1 MRLLNRPVIALACV
15 LGTAFSVS
23 ADRFSSDAMPKLEI
37 ILRASEN
44 LKRGN
49 ELIIRGDAIAA
60 REVYARALRGTLT
73 MQQRARAHNG
83 LCVSYI
89 MEEEWVDALKQ
100 CNTAISIA
108 PNNWRFYNNRGNIF
122 LETGEIGRA
131 QEEYARGLELAPSSV
146 VIQRNI
152 ELAEG
157 RAQGLKA
164 ERPQNTRP
172 I

>member
-1 MRLLNRPVIALACV
+1 MRLFNRSMVALACV
-15 LGTAFSVS
+15 LGAAFSVS
-23 ADRFSSDAMPKLEI
+23 ADRMSSDAMPKLEI

-44 LKRGN
+44 LRRGN
-49 ELIIRGDAIAA
+49 ELVIRGDALAA

-73 MQQRARAHNG
+73 MLQRARAHNG
-83 LCVSYI
+83 LCVTYI
-89 MEEEWVDALKQ
+89 MEEEWTDALKQ

-122 LETGEIGRA
+122 LETGEIARA
-131 QEEYARGLELAPSSV
+131 QKEYARGLKLAPSSV
-146 VIQRNI
+146 VIRRNI

-157 RAQGLKA
+157 RAQDIKSD
-164 ERPQNTRP
+164 RPQTTRP